1 MQNNEPIWFN
11 GNENT
16 KEIKIQQPKQPI
28 KIFVAIPCHS
38 EISIHTCQSLLVLQQ
53 ECMQKGILISFSLM
67 KSSLV
72 QQGRNLLVAECM
84 NDPMKYDYLL
94 FIDSDIDFQSKTI
107 FTMIEKD
114 KDILACPY
122 PMKSFDWDKAW
133 RRLHKEALDESDHLM
148 KSGFTF
154 PIKVHNKNEI
164 TVNNGVAEVSHAPT
178 GCMLIKCS
186 VFEKMM
192 KHYPDLKISQPTIV
206 NGQEVFK
213 ENFFNLFECVHD
225 PKTKEFF
232 GEDFGF
238 CKRWT
243 EMGGKVHAYI
253 LDYITHVGEYQYCGR
268 LWDELQYTKRIDEK
282 AKK

>member
-11 GNENT
+11 LNENT
-16 KEIKIQQPKQPI
+16 KEIKIKPPT

-53 ECMQKGILISFSLM
+53 ECMRKGMLVSFSLM

-72 QQGRNLLVAECM
+72 QQGRNLLVSEFI
-84 NDPMKYDYLL
+84 NDSMKYDYLL
-94 FIDSDIDFQSKTI
+94 FIDSDIDFQASTI
-107 FTMIEKD
+107 FKMIEKD
-114 KDILACPY
+114 KDLIACPY
-122 PMKSFDWDKAW
+122 PMKTFDWEKAW
-133 RRLHKEALDESDHLM
+133 RRLNKEAIDQADHLS

-164 TVNNGVAEVSHAPT
+164 TVNDGVAEVSHAPT
-178 GCMLIKCS
+178 GCMLIKRI
-186 VFEKMM
+186 VIEKMM
-192 KHYPDLKISQPTIV
+192 AHYPELRINQPTIV
-206 NGQEVFK
+206 NGKEAFK
-213 ENFFNLFECVHD
+213 ENFFNLFDCVHD

-243 EMGGKVHAYI
+243 EMGGKVYAYI